1 VGRIWRNPKAAA
13 VLLAVAA
20 LVVLVGLFVKKYQDT
35 GPDSAGGHDPGAFS
49 APSDSAGAIDGP
61 ADHFF
66 PEPGAPLP
74 RKTLTPVEPNGLVLG
89 HLPTHALVLTVT
101 SAGRI
106 PRVGY
111 IVPTSPDSSY
121 GDIKNPG
128 RQWSLT
134 TTVVGRPAYAA
145 VFIQAGA
152 TGTAITCRVSV
163 DGVSTDVKTTHG
175 SYGRAVCLG

>member
-1 VGRIWRNPKAAA
+1 VGRIRRNPKAAA
-13 VLLAVAA
+13 VVLTVVA
-20 LVVLVGLFVKKYQDT
+20 LVVLIGLFVKSYQDA
-35 GPDSAGGHDPGAFS
+35 GPDGAGGSDPGAFS
-49 APSDSAGAIDGP
+49 APSGSAGATSRP
-61 ADHFF
+61 TDHFF
-66 PEPGAPLP
+66 PEPGAPMP
-74 RKTLTPVEPNGLVLG
+74 RRTLTPAEPNGLVLG
-89 HLPTHALVLTVT
+89 HPTTHALVVAVT

-111 IVPTSPDSSY
+111 IIPTSPDSSY
-121 GDIKNPG
+121 GDVKDPG

-152 TGTAITCRVSV
+152 SGTAITCRVSV
-163 DGVSTDVKTTHG
+163 DGVTTDVQTTHG